1 MRKLKYGF
9 GFISLW
15 AKRRHVSDVDILS
28 LESPVGFLS
37 ARSKWAPSDPFSP
50 VGTLVEARSSC
61 HGRGQRSD
69 SDAGGFD
76 GESPR
81 PTDPPLP
88 VSSQFFFSW
97 IRSDWRG
104 KIEVNLVNFGR
115 TSWRSWI
122 FFGSVGVDLKLLGR
136 TDIILDD
143 AEKKCHFACSDGSL
157 CDLQLPSIGIN
168 PQFITFTHVTMESDK
183 YICVRETSPQ
193 NSVVIV
199 DMNMPMQPLR
209 RPITADSALMNPNS
223 RILALKGVYITSPSE
238 LPLCYTVFLVV
249 VFWKWI
255 TPKMLGLVTQTSVYH
270 WSIEGET
277 EPIKMFDRAA
287 NLTNNQIINYKCD
300 PTEKWLVLIG
310 IAPGAPEV

>member
-15 AKRRHVSDVDILS
+15 AKRRRVPDVDILS

-61 HGRGQRSD
+61 HGRGQCSD

-88 VSSQFFFSW
+88 
-97 IRSDWRG
+97 
-104 KIEVNLVNFGR
+104 
-115 TSWRSWI
+115 
-122 FFGSVGVDLKLLGR
+122 
-136 TDIILDD
+136 
-143 AEKKCHFACSDGSL
+143 
-157 CDLQLPSIGIN
+157 LPSIGIN

-223 RILALKGVYITSPSE
+223 RILALKVCPVD
-238 LPLCYTVFLVV
+238 PLGMEA
-249 VFWKWI
+249 K
-255 TPKMLGLVTQTSVYH
+255 K
-270 WSIEGET
+270 
-277 EPIKMFDRAA
+277 
-287 NLTNNQIINYKCD
+287 
-300 PTEKWLVLIG
+300 
-310 IAPGAPEV
+310 